1 MLTSILSKDAGS
13 NKLTI
18 AIPTF
23 NRAAILQ
30 KNLKAIADRLPS
42 WIHLLIVDNSSDPVV
57 QFDAELRSTLERQ
70 GVTYTIVRNSTNIG
84 GGANILRCFENVD
97 TDWLFLCGDDDHID
111 PERLEEVRVISRT
124 YPEASF
130 VKFSS
135 RFHQYAT
142 TIQDTGVC
150 ALMEA
155 SGDFNNLLFM
165 STYMFNRQLCLPY
178 LRFGYLMNA
187 SYAPHVEVAIL
198 AASKHPFV
206 LSPVYTTHANNEDAA
221 WSPVDVVLS
230 AYHLSDS
237 PLTVKERNLVIYKIY
252 SAHNIGRELIDIV
265 SIFNTPG
272 MKDEARFLRRKAIRT
287 HLFFGNGLKRLLAL
301 SVLLIIPVFG
311 NVGKRWLVNLYRNAS
326 GREYTRKF
334 VSRHEGL

>member
-1 MLTSILSKDAGS
+1 VLTSILSKDSAS
-13 NKLTI
+13 SKLTI

-23 NRAAILQ
+23 NHAALLQ
-30 KNLKAIADRLPS
+30 KNLKTIADRLPS
-42 WIHLLIVDNSSDPVV
+42 WIHLLIVDNASDPVV
-57 QFDAELRSTLERQ
+57 QFDTDLRSTLDRQ
-70 GVTYTIVRNSTNIG
+70 GVTYTIVSNCTNIG

-111 PERLEEVRVISRT
+111 PERLEEVWAISRT

-150 ALMEA
+150 AFMEV

-187 SYAPHVEVAIL
+187 AYAPHVEVAIL
-198 AASKHPFV
+198 AASEHPFV
-206 LSPVYTTHANNEDAA
+206 LSPVYVTHANNEDAA

-237 PLTVKERNLVIYKIY
+237 PLTAKERNAVVCKIY
-252 SAHNIGRELIDIV
+252 SAHNIGRELMDIV
-265 SIFNTPG
+265 TIFNTPG
-272 MKDEARFLRRKAIRT
+272 MKDEARFLRRKAIHT

-301 SVLLIIPVFG
+301 AVLLIIPVFG
-311 NVGKRWLVNLYRNAS
+311 STGKRFLANLYRNAS